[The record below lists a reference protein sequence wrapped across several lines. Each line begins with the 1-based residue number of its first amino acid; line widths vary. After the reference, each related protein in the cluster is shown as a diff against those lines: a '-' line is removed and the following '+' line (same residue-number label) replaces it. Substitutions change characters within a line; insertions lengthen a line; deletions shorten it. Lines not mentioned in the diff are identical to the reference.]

1 MKWDENAQTFKV
13 EGLTEGIND
22 GDVGLM
28 GQAVGQG
35 RDSFD
40 FSSSHIVTFEIR

>member
-22 GDVGLM
+22 GDVGIM
-28 GQAVGQG
+28 RSVVGSRRNIAMMRCTLQK
-35 RDSFD
+35 
-40 FSSSHIVTFEIR
+40 HFEI